1 LLRLNA
7 VNEAPEAIAADDA
20 RPALERPRTGGH
32 ADEATLTAI
41 YEERRAELFGFLL
54 RMTRD
59 PDVADD
65 ILQDTFIRLI
75 QEARAGRMPDE
86 VRAWL
91 YRVAA
96 NAAISRGRRGQALHR
111 LLPRLVDRREPV
123 RPESE
128 ALRVERAD
136 DLGVALAELAPDG
149 RAALVLA
156 AQGFTGREI
165 ADSLGRT
172 EGATRT
178 LMCRARIQVRH
189 RLEAEEGMA

>member
-1 LLRLNA
+1 MD
-7 VNEAPEAIAADDA
+7 EAPEATATDDA
-20 RPALERPRTGGH
+20 RPALERPRAGGR

-59 PDVADD
+59 RDVADD
-65 ILQDTFIRLI
+65 LLQDTFIRLI
-75 QEARAGRMPDE
+75 KEARAGRMPDE

-96 NAAISRGRRGQALHR
+96 NAAISRSRRGSALQR
-111 LLPRLVDRREPV
+111 LLPRLMDRREPV
-123 RPESE
+123 WPEGE
-128 ALRVERAD
+128 ALRAERTS
-136 DLGVALAELAPDG
+136 DLDAALAELAPDG

-165 ADSLGRT
+165 ANSIGRT

-178 LMCRARIQVRH
+178 LMCRSRIQVRH
-189 RLEAEEGMA
+189 RLEAEEGQA